1 MEEVTLQK
9 EALSQTRQNLKNYFE
24 THDVNKYVAE
34 DAVFRNLGT
43 GETYTGREEIAGML
57 HFIYHVA
64 FDAKAEVRNHIVDQN
79 KAVVEAYFKGRHI
92 GEIAGLKA
100 TNKEVDVPLCIVYDL
115 KDGLIQEG
123 RIYML
128 GEVMMNQLG
137 VSAAPKQKVSFVVR
151 DIFQLKF
158 GHFKPVKDLFNEA
171 KDKNMMPE
179 AKFSRV
185 LTDFTG
191 DAYRLILENGF
202 DSLLEYESNLSSGMS
217 DPEWQQWY
225 KRFIEHVESSHREIL
240 KQIF

>member
-1 MEEVTLQK
+1 
-9 EALSQTRQNLKNYFE
+9 
-24 THDVNKYVAE
+24 
-34 DAVFRNLGT
+34 
-43 GETYTGREEIAGML
+43 
-57 HFIYHVA
+57 
-64 FDAKAEVRNHIVDQN
+64 
-79 KAVVEAYFKGRHI
+79 
-92 GEIAGLKA
+92 
-100 TNKEVDVPLCIVYDL
+100 
-115 KDGLIQEG
+115 
-123 RIYML
+123 ML